1 MEKCHF
7 EGVFIFTNSSILL
20 FYFIFYRGRSSDWY
34 NKCYGHVCAQYLM
47 KIRNSFQR
55 MTEGPESK
63 V

>member
-1 MEKCHF
+1 M
-7 EGVFIFTNSSILL
+7 IFLGEIVIMQDLTGK
-20 FYFIFYRGRSSDWY
+20 FCFRGRGSEWY
-34 NKCYGHVCAQYLM
+34 NKCYGHICAQYLL